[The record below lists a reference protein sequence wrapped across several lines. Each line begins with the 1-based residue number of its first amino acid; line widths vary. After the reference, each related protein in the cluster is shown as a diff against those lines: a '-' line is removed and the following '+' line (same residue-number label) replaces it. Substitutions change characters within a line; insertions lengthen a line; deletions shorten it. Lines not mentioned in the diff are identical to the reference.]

1 MLSHFSSSSTL
12 DKLMF
17 ILRTPFGNNMQY
29 GKLHF
34 IYYHDGFLRTMRRLR
49 QVDIISLVNLLTA
62 EAFESIGWFRYQYT
76 VMVFVRISVIFSS
89 LSI

>member
-1 MLSHFSSSSTL
+1 
-12 DKLMF
+12 
-17 ILRTPFGNNMQY
+17 
-29 GKLHF
+29 
-34 IYYHDGFLRTMRRLR
+34 MRRLR

-89 LSI
+89 LSIWFRGEHVCKWTNDDFHLADYATVAEATS